1 MIARVLAALT
11 IVAAASSPAAAP
23 EVKVP
28 GPDFGRFHARVIG
41 NNDYQHLP
49 KLTTAVADA
58 DAVAALLRDRYGFRI
73 TKLVNA
79 TRRDIADAF
88 NRLRQTLTEADN
100 LVVYY
105 AGHGV
110 LDREAGEGYWQP
122 IDARPDND
130 SQWFPNTRLTRYL
143 KAMSAR
149 HVMVIA
155 DSCYSGNLT
164 RGATSTLRSAV
175 DRQVWIDRMNAKRSR
190 TALTSGGLEPVLDSG
205 GGGHSVFARA
215 FLDTLRENAGVL
227 FGQELFDRMKGQV
240 VANADQTPE
249 YSDIRYTG
257 HQKGDF
263 LLVAVAAGAGAE
275 ASAATAGEPERRQD
289 AGEYEALYWRSI
301 MNSADPAM
309 YEAYLRRYP
318 GGRFAEIAKLKIG
331 GARKAAAQ
339 PQSRTQAPPASEAA
353 AAPAQVASRTAAE
366 IADHRRR
373 YPHDGHYQGRLERT
387 WITDMA
393 LNGMC
398 REGDLDVTVRDGVV
412 SGGVN
417 VDFIN
422 DKRAKKA
429 GFKLQIEGN
438 VDRDG
443 TPRDVKAQVY
453 FRGLNFLTLYFE
465 GKVTEGTWRDRMNQ
479 CGGKYRLSRVGD

>member
-1 MIARVLAALT
+1 MFGRVLAALT
-11 IVAAASSPAAAP
+11 IVAVAGAAAAQ
-23 EVKVP
+23 EVKVA
-28 GPDFGRFHARVIG
+28 GPDFGRFHALVIG
-41 NNDYQHLP
+41 NNDYLHLP
-49 KLTTAVADA
+49 KLTTAIADA
-58 DAVAALLRDRYGFRI
+58 EAVAAVLESRYGFRV
-73 TKLVNA
+73 TRLVNA

-122 IDARPDND
+122 IDAQPDND

-164 RGATSTLRSAV
+164 RGGTSTLRSAV
-175 DRQVWIDRMNAKRSR
+175 DRQVWIDRMNARRSR
-190 TALTSGGLEPVLDSG
+190 TALTSGGLEPVLDGG

-215 FLDTLRENAGVL
+215 LLDTLRENTGVL

-263 LLVAVAAGAGAE
+263 LLVPVAAGAE
-275 ASAATAGEPERRQD
+275 ALAATAGELGRRQD
-289 AGEYEALYWRSI
+289 AGAYEALYWRSI

-318 GGRFAEIAKLKIG
+318 GGRFAEIAELKIR
-331 GARKAAAQ
+331 GARKAAAE
-339 PQSRTQAPPASEAA
+339 PQIRTQAPPASQAA
-353 AAPAQVASRTAAE
+353 AAPAQIASRTAAE

-373 YPHDGHYQGRLERT
+373 YPHDGHYRGRLERT

-443 TPRDVKAQVY
+443 TPRDVKAQLY
-453 FRGLNFLTLYFE
+453 FRGLNFLTLFFE
-465 GKVTEGTWRDRMNQ
+465 GKLTEGTWRDRMNQ
-479 CGGKYRLSRVGD
+479 CGGKYRLTRVGD